1 MAGRPQVGTDGLRD
15 FRRDLKKLDADLAKG
30 LTRELREEVAKVAS
44 EAGTLAPRLTGA
56 LASSYRPFVTA
67 RSAGVRSRLPYAPVV
82 EYGGTIRPRGAD
94 IVIKR
99 SEPVTRA
106 VIRQADA
113 IVHGFGDAVER
124 SARKAGWT

>member
-1 MAGRPQVGTDGLRD
+1 MAGRPAVGTDGLREL
-15 FRRDLKKLDADLAKG
+15 RRDLKKLDNDLAKG

-56 LASSYRPFVTA
+56 LADSYRPFVTA
-67 RSAGVRSRLPYAPVV
+67 RAAGIRSRLAYAPVH
-82 EYGGTIRPRGAD
+82 EYGGTISPRGAD

-106 VIRQADA
+106 VIRQTDA
-113 IVHGFGDAVER
+113 IVDGFGDAVER